1 MRASALR
8 SRDRK
13 AIARQLQSVADRRK
27 NHQRY
32 LKSETVDPHKS
43 MVVLG
48 KIADFM
54 PQGDGEAALL
64 RGPAA
69 SFAGDIKQV
78 YHRVYLGQW

>member
-54 PQGDGEAALL
+54 PKEMAKLL
-64 RGPAA
+64 CCVGRPHLLLVT
-69 SFAGDIKQV
+69 SS
-78 YHRVYLGQW
+78 R